1 MRCDPFVSAVHAR
14 DPEAMRDVLA
24 PEVRFLS
31 PVVFRPYEGRDVVLA
46 ILGAAMR
53 VFDDFSYA
61 HRLEDGDVAALI
73 FAARIGDRAV
83 DGLDLL
89 SFDADGLVT
98 ELKVMV
104 RPMSGL
110 HALAEA
116 MGRELEALGLAPAA
130 G

>member
-31 PVVFRPYEGRDVVLA
+31 PVVFRAYEGREVVLA

-53 VFDDFSYA
+53 TFDDFSYV
-61 HRLEDGDVAALI
+61 HVLEEGDVAALI
-73 FAARIGDRAV
+73 FRARVGDREL

-89 SFDADGLVT
+89 SFDADGLVG

-104 RPMSGL
+104 RPMSATV
-110 HALAEA
+110 ALAEA